1 MFVFLSHFSSGDPD
15 ICTTSIMARNKIK
28 AWLRTPMKSRKLLI
42 KMANLR
48 GRIVTSDTSIVAAAV
63 KAHTR
68 LVAMDQGANRPTIP
82 QSLELRQV
90 LVQLK
95 KAMQLIIQLKESK
108 SQALRQAQFWKQR
121 YEKELVKNKE
131 LIAEHERLGKW
142 MSAAPPGPAPPRM
155 PPPEHLSRT
164 AKKVKQHPIG
174 QSISKG

>member
-1 MFVFLSHFSSGDPD
+1 
-15 ICTTSIMARNKIK
+15 
-28 AWLRTPMKSRKLLI
+28 
-42 KMANLR
+42 
-48 GRIVTSDTSIVAAAV
+48 
-63 KAHTR
+63 
-68 LVAMDQGANRPTIP
+68 MDQGANRPTIP
-82 QSLELRQV
+82 QLLELRQV

-142 MSAAPPGPAPPRM
+142 MSSAPPGPAPPRV
-155 PPPEHLSRT
+155 PPPEHLLRT